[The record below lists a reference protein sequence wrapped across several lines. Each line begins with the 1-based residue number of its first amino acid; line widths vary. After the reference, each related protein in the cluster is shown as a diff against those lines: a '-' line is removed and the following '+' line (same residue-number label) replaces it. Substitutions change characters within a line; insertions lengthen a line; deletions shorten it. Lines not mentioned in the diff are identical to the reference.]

1 MGNTSI
7 QTQSYRAVDK
17 DAGQSRSYIIPFAL
31 LCSLFFLWAVANNL
45 NDILLPQFQQA
56 FTLTNF
62 QAGLIQSA
70 FYFGYFIIPIPA
82 GILMKKLSYKAGII
96 TGLFLYALGAALFW
110 PAAEI
115 MNYTLFLVGLFIIAA
130 GLGCLETAANPF
142 VTVLGPESSGH
153 FRLNLAQTFNS
164 FGAIIAV
171 VFGQSL
177 ILSNVPHQ
185 SQDVLD
191 KMSPEQL
198 SAYKHSLV
206 LSVQTPYMIIVAIVL
221 LVALLIMLTKFP
233 ALQSDNHSD
242 AKQGS
247 FSASLSRLARI
258 RHWRWAVLAQF
269 CYVGAQTACWS
280 YLIRYAVE
288 EIPGMTAGFAANYLT
303 GTMVCFFIG
312 RFTGTWLISRF
323 APHKVLAAYALIAMA
338 LCLISAFAGGHVG
351 LIALTLCS
359 AFMSIQYPTI
369 FSLGIKNLGQ
379 DTKYG
384 SSFIV
389 MTIIGGGYSSRFL
402 TEGGVPFTMTRVNI
416 IKGLGPILQ
425 IAEGWSVELPK
436 DVHDILN
443 KRTNSTWPT
452 TWFAPRLTGKGPF
465 TDVYSVMANWGANHG
480 VLTIG
485 HVGADFIT
493 LASMLRIPVCMHNVE
508 ETKVYRPSAWAAHG
522 MDIEGQDYRACQNY
536 GPLYKR

>member
-1 MGNTSI
+1 MGNTTI
-7 QTQSYRAVDK
+7 QTQSFRAVD
-17 DAGQSRSYIIPFAL
+17 AEQSKRYIIPFAL
-31 LCSLFFLWAVANNL
+31 LCSLFFLRAVANNL

-70 FYFGYFIIPIPA
+70 FYFGYFVIPIPA

-96 TGLFLYALGAALFW
+96 TGLFLYAFGAALFW

-115 MNYTLFLVGLFIIAA
+115 MNYTLFLIGLFIIAA

-142 VTVLGPESSGH
+142 VTVLGPESGGH

-185 SQDVLD
+185 SQEALD
-191 KMSPEQL
+191 KMTPDQL

-221 LVALLIMLTKFP
+221 VVALLIMLTKFP
-233 ALQSDNHSD
+233 ALQSDDHSD
-242 AKQGS
+242 AKQSS
-247 FSASLSRLARI
+247 FLSSLSRLIRI

-280 YLIRYAVE
+280 YLIRYAIE
-288 EIPGMTAGFAANYLT
+288 EIPGMTPGFAANYLT

-323 APHKVLAAYALIAMA
+323 APHKVLAAYALLAML
-338 LCLISAFAGGHVG
+338 LCLISAFSGGHIG
-351 LIALTLCS
+351 LLALTLCS

-389 MTIIGGGYSSRFL
+389 MTIIGGGIVTPVMGFVSDAAGKIPTAELVPALCFAVIFIFARF
-402 TEGGVPFTMTRVNI
+402 RS
-416 IKGLGPILQ
+416 Q
-425 IAEGWSVELPK
+425 AA
-436 DVHDILN
+436 
-443 KRTNSTWPT
+443 TN
-452 TWFAPRLTGKGPF
+452 
-465 TDVYSVMANWGANHG
+465 
-480 VLTIG
+480 
-485 HVGADFIT
+485 
-493 LASMLRIPVCMHNVE
+493 
-508 ETKVYRPSAWAAHG
+508 
-522 MDIEGQDYRACQNY
+522 
-536 GPLYKR
+536 

>member
-31 LCSLFFLWAVANNL
+31 LCSLFFLWAVANKH

-389 MTIIGGGYSSRFL
+389 MTIIGGGIVTPVMGFVSDAAGNIPTAELIPALCFAVIFIFARFRSQ
-402 TEGGVPFTMTRVNI
+402 T
-416 IKGLGPILQ
+416 
-425 IAEGWSVELPK
+425 A
-436 DVHDILN
+436 
-443 KRTNSTWPT
+443 TN
-452 TWFAPRLTGKGPF
+452 
-465 TDVYSVMANWGANHG
+465 
-480 VLTIG
+480 
-485 HVGADFIT
+485 
-493 LASMLRIPVCMHNVE
+493 
-508 ETKVYRPSAWAAHG
+508 
-522 MDIEGQDYRACQNY
+522 
-536 GPLYKR
+536 

>member
-96 TGLFLYALGAALFW
+96 TGLFLYAFGAALFW

-177 ILSNVPHQ
+177 I
-185 SQDVLD
+185 
-191 KMSPEQL
+191 
-198 SAYKHSLV
+198 YKHSLV

-389 MTIIGGGYSSRFL
+389 MTIIGGGIVTPVMGFVSDAAGNIPTAELIPALCFAVIFIFARFRSQ
-402 TEGGVPFTMTRVNI
+402 T
-416 IKGLGPILQ
+416 
-425 IAEGWSVELPK
+425 A
-436 DVHDILN
+436 
-443 KRTNSTWPT
+443 TN
-452 TWFAPRLTGKGPF
+452 
-465 TDVYSVMANWGANHG
+465 
-480 VLTIG
+480 
-485 HVGADFIT
+485 
-493 LASMLRIPVCMHNVE
+493 
-508 ETKVYRPSAWAAHG
+508 
-522 MDIEGQDYRACQNY
+522 
-536 GPLYKR
+536 

>member
-171 VFGQSL
+171 VFGQRL

-280 YLIRYAVE
+280 YL
-288 EIPGMTAGFAANYLT
+288 
-303 GTMVCFFIG
+303 
-312 RFTGTWLISRF
+312 TWLISRF

-389 MTIIGGGYSSRFL
+389 MTIIGGGIVTPVMGFVSDAAGNIPTAELIPTLCFAVIFIFARFRSQ
-402 TEGGVPFTMTRVNI
+402 T
-416 IKGLGPILQ
+416 
-425 IAEGWSVELPK
+425 A
-436 DVHDILN
+436 
-443 KRTNSTWPT
+443 TN
-452 TWFAPRLTGKGPF
+452 
-465 TDVYSVMANWGANHG
+465 
-480 VLTIG
+480 
-485 HVGADFIT
+485 
-493 LASMLRIPVCMHNVE
+493 
-508 ETKVYRPSAWAAHG
+508 
-522 MDIEGQDYRACQNY
+522 
-536 GPLYKR
+536 

>member
-1 MGNTSI
+1 MGNTTI
-7 QTQSYRAVDK
+7 QTQSFRAVDV
-17 DAGQSRSYIIPFAL
+17 GQRQRYIIPFAL

-70 FYFGYFIIPIPA
+70 FYFGYFVIPIPA

-96 TGLFLYALGAALFW
+96 TGLFLYAFGAALFW

-115 MNYTLFLVGLFIIAA
+115 MNYTLFLIGLFIIAA

-142 VTVLGPESSGH
+142 VTVLGPESGGH

-177 ILSNVPHQ
+177 ILSHVPHQ
-185 SQDVLD
+185 SPEVLD
-191 KMSPEQL
+191 KMAPEQL

-206 LSVQTPYMIIVAIVL
+206 LSVQTPYMIIVAVVL

-233 ALQSDNHSD
+233 ALQSDDHNESEPS
-242 AKQGS
+242 S
-247 FSASLSRLARI
+247 FVASFSRLARI

-280 YLIRYAVE
+280 YLIRYAIE
-288 EIPGMTAGFAANYLT
+288 EIPGMTPGFAANYLT

-312 RFTGTWLISRF
+312 RF
-323 APHKVLAAYALIAMA
+323 APHKVLAAYALLSMV
-338 LCLISAFAGGHVG
+338 LCLISALSGGHIG
-351 LIALTLCS
+351 LLALTLCS

-389 MTIIGGGYSSRFL
+389 MTIIGGGIVTPVMGFVSDAAGNIPTAELVPALCFAIIFIFARF
-402 TEGGVPFTMTRVNI
+402 RS
-416 IKGLGPILQ
+416 Q
-425 IAEGWSVELPK
+425 AA
-436 DVHDILN
+436 
-443 KRTNSTWPT
+443 TN
-452 TWFAPRLTGKGPF
+452 
-465 TDVYSVMANWGANHG
+465 
-480 VLTIG
+480 
-485 HVGADFIT
+485 
-493 LASMLRIPVCMHNVE
+493 
-508 ETKVYRPSAWAAHG
+508 
-522 MDIEGQDYRACQNY
+522 
-536 GPLYKR
+536 

>member
-96 TGLFLYALGAALFW
+96 TGLFLYAFGAALFW

-312 RFTGTWLISRF
+312 RFT
-323 APHKVLAAYALIAMA
+323 AMA

-389 MTIIGGGYSSRFL
+389 MTIIGGGIVTPVMGFVSDAAGNIPTAELIPALCFAVIFIFARFRSQ
-402 TEGGVPFTMTRVNI
+402 T
-416 IKGLGPILQ
+416 
-425 IAEGWSVELPK
+425 A
-436 DVHDILN
+436 
-443 KRTNSTWPT
+443 TN
-452 TWFAPRLTGKGPF
+452 
-465 TDVYSVMANWGANHG
+465 
-480 VLTIG
+480 
-485 HVGADFIT
+485 
-493 LASMLRIPVCMHNVE
+493 
-508 ETKVYRPSAWAAHG
+508 
-522 MDIEGQDYRACQNY
+522 
-536 GPLYKR
+536 

>member
-1 MGNTSI
+1 MGNTTI
-7 QTQSYRAVDK
+7 PTQSYRAMES
-17 DAGQSRSYIIPFAL
+17 GQSKSYIIPFAL

-82 GILMKKLSYKAGII
+82 GMLMKKFSYKAGIL
-96 TGLFLYALGAALFW
+96 TGLFLYACGAALFW
-110 PAAEI
+110 PAAEV
-115 MNYTLFLVGLFIIAA
+115 MNYTLFLIGLFIIAA

-142 VTVLGPESSGH
+142 VTVLGPESGGH

-185 SQDVLD
+185 PQEVLD
-191 KMSPEQL
+191 KMTPEQL
-198 SAYKHSLV
+198 SAWKHSLV

-221 LVALLIMLTKFP
+221 LVALLIVCTRFP
-233 ALQSDNHSD
+233 ALQSDDHSD
-242 AKQGS
+242 SAQS
-247 FSASLSRLARI
+247 TFFASLTRLMRI

-280 YLIRYAVE
+280 YLISYAIE

-303 GTMVCFFIG
+303 ATMVCFFIG
-312 RFTGTWLISRF
+312 RFTGTWLIRRF
-323 APHKVLAAYALIAMA
+323 APHNVLAIYAFIAML
-338 LCLISAFAGGHVG
+338 LCLLSAFSGGHVG
-351 LIALTLCS
+351 LLALTLCS

-369 FSLGIKNLGQ
+369 FSLGIKHLGQ

-389 MTIIGGGYSSRFL
+389 MTIIGGGIVTPVMGFVSDAAGNIPTAELVPALCFAIIFIFARF
-402 TEGGVPFTMTRVNI
+402 RS
-416 IKGLGPILQ
+416 Q
-425 IAEGWSVELPK
+425 AA
-436 DVHDILN
+436 
-443 KRTNSTWPT
+443 TN
-452 TWFAPRLTGKGPF
+452 
-465 TDVYSVMANWGANHG
+465 
-480 VLTIG
+480 
-485 HVGADFIT
+485 
-493 LASMLRIPVCMHNVE
+493 
-508 ETKVYRPSAWAAHG
+508 
-522 MDIEGQDYRACQNY
+522 
-536 GPLYKR
+536 

>member
-31 LCSLFFLWAVANNL
+31 LCSLFFLWAVENNL

-96 TGLFLYALGAALFW
+96 TGLFLYAFGAALFW

-389 MTIIGGGYSSRFL
+389 MTIIGGGIVTPVMGFVSDAAGNIPTAELIPALCFAVIFIFARFRSQ
-402 TEGGVPFTMTRVNI
+402 T
-416 IKGLGPILQ
+416 
-425 IAEGWSVELPK
+425 A
-436 DVHDILN
+436 
-443 KRTNSTWPT
+443 TN
-452 TWFAPRLTGKGPF
+452 
-465 TDVYSVMANWGANHG
+465 
-480 VLTIG
+480 
-485 HVGADFIT
+485 
-493 LASMLRIPVCMHNVE
+493 
-508 ETKVYRPSAWAAHG
+508 
-522 MDIEGQDYRACQNY
+522 
-536 GPLYKR
+536 

>member
-1 MGNTSI
+1 MQGKAEVTLFH
-7 QTQSYRAVDK
+7 
-17 DAGQSRSYIIPFAL
+17 SRCCAH
-31 LCSLFFLWAVANNL
+31 LFFLWAVANNL

-142 VTVLGPESSGH
+142 VTVLGPESSSH

-288 EIPGMTAGFAANYLT
+288 EILGMTAGFAANYLT

-389 MTIIGGGYSSRFL
+389 MTIIGGGIVTPVMGFVSDAAGNIPTAELIPALCFAVIFIFARFRSQ
-402 TEGGVPFTMTRVNI
+402 T
-416 IKGLGPILQ
+416 
-425 IAEGWSVELPK
+425 A
-436 DVHDILN
+436 
-443 KRTNSTWPT
+443 TN
-452 TWFAPRLTGKGPF
+452 
-465 TDVYSVMANWGANHG
+465 
-480 VLTIG
+480 
-485 HVGADFIT
+485 
-493 LASMLRIPVCMHNVE
+493 
-508 ETKVYRPSAWAAHG
+508 
-522 MDIEGQDYRACQNY
+522 
-536 GPLYKR
+536 

>member
-1 MGNTSI
+1 MGNTTI
-7 QTQSYRAVDK
+7 QTQSFHAVET
-17 DAGQSRSYIIPFAL
+17 GQSKRYIIPFAL
-31 LCSLFFLWAVANNL
+31 LCALFFLWAVANNL

-62 QAGLIQSA
+62 QAGLLQSA
-70 FYFGYFIIPIPA
+70 FYFGYFVIPIPA

-96 TGLFLYALGAALFW
+96 TGLFLYAFGAALFW
-110 PAAEI
+110 PAAEV
-115 MNYTLFLVGLFIIAA
+115 MNYTLFLIGLFIIAA

-142 VTVLGPESSGH
+142 VTVLGPESGGH

-191 KMSPEQL
+191 KMAPEQL

-206 LSVQTPYMIIVAIVL
+206 LSVQTPYMIIVAVVL

-233 ALQSDNHSD
+233 ALQSDDHSD
-242 AKQGS
+242 ANQSS
-247 FSASLSRLARI
+247 FSASLARLVRV

-280 YLIRYAVE
+280 YLIRYAIE
-288 EIPGMTAGFAANYLT
+288 EIPGMTPGFAANYLT

-312 RFTGTWLISRF
+312 RFSGTWLISRF
-323 APHKVLAAYALIAMA
+323 APHKVLAAYALLSMI
-338 LCLISAFAGGHVG
+338 LCLISAFTGGHVG
-351 LIALTLCS
+351 LLALTLCS

-389 MTIIGGGYSSRFL
+389 MTIIGGGIVTPVMGFVSDAAGNIPTAELVPALCFAVIFIFARFRSQ
-402 TEGGVPFTMTRVNI
+402 T
-416 IKGLGPILQ
+416 
-425 IAEGWSVELPK
+425 A
-436 DVHDILN
+436 
-443 KRTNSTWPT
+443 
-452 TWFAPRLTGKGPF
+452 
-465 TDVYSVMANWGANHG
+465 AN
-480 VLTIG
+480 
-485 HVGADFIT
+485 
-493 LASMLRIPVCMHNVE
+493 
-508 ETKVYRPSAWAAHG
+508 
-522 MDIEGQDYRACQNY
+522 
-536 GPLYKR
+536 